1 MVLSPVIDL
10 LALVV
15 LLSSVALVLALESS
29 TPHRATAALTGSLS
43 LFALVFR
50 KADP

>member
-1 MVLSPVIDL
+1 MVLNAVDL
-10 LALVV
+10 LGLIV
-15 LLSSVALVLALESS
+15 LLSSVALMLAFESS

-50 KADP
+50 KTDP